1 MLGTVTAAL
10 LLNRWLL
17 GRVAGATSLMYAY
30 KDGTDDVVR
39 DISDE
44 QHKRQQGIIMHLVPV
59 VSGVMP
65 HDANL
70 YLNLTWGECFK
81 QMM

>member
-1 MLGTVTAAL
+1 MVY
-10 LLNRWLL
+10 
-17 GRVAGATSLMYAY
+17 VY

-44 QHKRQQGIIMHLVPV
+44 RHKRQQEIIMHLVPV

-65 HDANL
+65 PDAIL
-70 YLNLTWGECFK
+70 GLNFTWGECFK
-81 QMM
+81 QMMKVLADTPAPRASPHDLPPLVTPV